1 MQIYAINITN
11 EVKPLGPEELISLG
25 APAPFVPLPF
35 IQKLVWVEGRCSQD

>member
-25 APAPFVPLPF
+25 APAPFVPLPAS
-35 IQKLVWVEGRCSQD
+35 QKLLRVKGRCS